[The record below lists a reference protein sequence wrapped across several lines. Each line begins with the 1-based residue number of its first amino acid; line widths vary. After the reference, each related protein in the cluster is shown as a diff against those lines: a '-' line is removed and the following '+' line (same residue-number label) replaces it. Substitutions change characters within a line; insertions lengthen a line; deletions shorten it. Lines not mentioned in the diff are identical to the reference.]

1 MEENNAI
8 IEQLDQSTVEQ
19 HDAAAQFLLGELIKA
34 ATKPMKELAVT
45 WSGLS
50 EREQESVLQTVHETC
65 EAAVR
70 KAVVCIAAGNRV
82 NFRAAVETVQF
93 KPDGVKATLTMVNCE
108 EAHELANYAGRTVM
122 IVIEDGAQYLE
133 VGDALDG
140 EPDQPALFDQ
150 ADDGRMAA

>member
-1 MEENNAI
+1 MQENAI
-8 IEQLDQSTVEQ
+8 IEQLDQATLEENE
-19 HDAAAQFLLGELIKA
+19 AAAQFLLGELIKA
-34 ATKPMKELAVT
+34 ATKPLKELAVT
-45 WSGLS
+45 WAGLS
-50 EREQESVLQTVHETC
+50 EREQENVLRQVHETC
-65 EAAVR
+65 ESAVR

-93 KPDGVKATLTMVNCE
+93 KPDGVKAQLSMVNCE

-140 EPDQPALFDQ
+140 EPDQPPLFDESN
-150 ADDGRMAA
+150 DGRLAA